1 MSPNGRA
8 CRSSGWSPSR
18 DGVPLPGDGLRD
30 VVQRPLAMSRAIAAA
45 LLATV
50 VLGGCGGS
58 DEPTTMSKARYVA
71 EGDNV
76 CAKLTDRFA
85 TAGATD
91 PQTPQQTAQAADV
104 LADLY
109 GELRQGL
116 EDIKLPTARA
126 ERSGAAAY
134 VAGVR
139 HTDATLVSL
148 RASAQRFVAAA
159 DAGEPR
165 ELAQAGNAVRAAL
178 DAFRAAQAHAA
189 RRALD
194 YGFDYC
200 GNLD

>member
-1 MSPNGRA
+1 M
-8 CRSSGWSPSR
+8 
-18 DGVPLPGDGLRD
+18 
-30 VVQRPLAMSRAIAAA
+30 AAA
-45 LLATV
+45 LLAAG
-50 VLGGCGGS
+50 LLAGCGGS

-91 PQTPQQTAQAADV
+91 PQTPQQTAESAGV

-109 GELRQGL
+109 DELHQGL
-116 EDIKLPTARA
+116 RDIKLPADPA
-126 ERSGAAAY
+126 DRSGAAAY
-134 VAGVR
+134 LVAVR
-139 HTDATLVSL
+139 RTDATLASL
-148 RASAQRFVAAA
+148 RASTQRFVAAA

-178 DAFRAAQAHAA
+178 DTFRAAQAQAG